1 METKVILAIET
12 SCDETAM
19 CIIDTNNNV
28 LAHVVNS
35 QANDFASLG
44 GVVPE
49 LASRKHVDN
58 IFYVFQEVLYQ
69 AQKSIEEIDYIAVTY
84 GPGLIG
90 SLLVG
95 VNFANSLSLLYNK
108 PIIPVNH
115 MQGHI
120 YAISMDH
127 EITYPHL
134 SLIVSGGHTDLVY
147 LQQPN
152 SFELLGQTQDDACG
166 ECFDKVAKLLDL
178 PYPGGPYIEQLAQT
192 GSIGSYQLPIPKQDD
207 SYDFSFSGL
216 KAACYNLVNQAQ
228 MKHEV
233 IVRSNFCASFQY
245 VAITSLL
252 NKLSLAKNNL
262 QPASISIVG
271 GVSCNQYLRQE
282 AKRIDENI
290 IFPDKALTTDNA
302 MMIGLVATMQLNL
315 GIAPITNIVNATPSI
330 DVEEQWHN

>member
-58 IFYVFQEVLYQ
+58 IFYVYQEVLYQ

-152 SFELLGQTQDDACG
+152 SFKLLGQTQDDACG

-178 PYPGGPYIEQLAQT
+178 PYPGGPFIEQLAQT
-192 GSIGSYQLPIPKQDD
+192 GSIDSYQLPIPKQDD

-228 MKHEV
+228 MKQEV
-233 IVRSNFCASFQY
+233 IDRSNFCASFQY

-252 NKLSLAKNNL
+252 KKLFLAKNNL

-282 AKRIDENI
+282 AKRIDKNI

-315 GIAPITNIVNATPSI
+315 GVAPITNTVNATPSI
-330 DVEEQWHN
+330 NVEEQWHN